1 MLFEQINIISKVQ
14 SKEKEQE
21 QPKEKEQRLP
31 EPPSHEPEA
40 TDQLGKEESKESRN
54 TISREELIAGRMPAN
69 ELFALP
75 VFKVNQYL

>member
-1 MLFEQINIISKVQ
+1 MLLEQINIIPKGQ

-31 EPPSHEPEA
+31 EPSSHKPEP

-54 TISREELIAGRMPAN
+54 TLSREELIAGRMPAN

-75 VFKVNQYL
+75 VFKVNQ